1 MKKKLLALLLA
12 ALMLVSIFPVTA
24 LAEGEAVEE
33 NQVEEVVNEVVSQPD
48 PTIVAANALMAS
60 GEMPQSEPTDPDEV
74 HDALDTAIDSELNA
88 AGNYSP
94 LNPTGIEEG
103 LAAGFDAAA
112 DEHLENAEGVTEFSD
127 GFTDFLADRAEEHA
141 DNAAQDALDAA
152 DAADA
157 AEGAAADAAAA
168 LQDAENANSIAGV
181 NAAAAAAQDASVA
194 AQKAA
199 ANALAAAE
207 DAAAEAERAQNDY
220 VIAQAAYEAAKA
232 EVEEQ
237 LALGLFDAQTA
248 EILTADAAAKA
259 DAAYKAMLA
268 AQEAAEAAVK
278 DAQEKADAADADLQ
292 EKIDVLEQ
300 AIAANAANVAAKTGV
315 TVLTGAAL
323 AAAKLAAEAT
333 KLQVG
338 YYEGQFNRTQAK
350 IDVLEQRIADAE
362 QAIEDAEKAVEEAEK
377 TLAEAEED
385 ADYQQK
391 MAELEQAK
399 EALEA
404 AQSTVAVLQ
413 EIVDA
418 LSDEDTGADLSQA
431 VEAVKADAA
440 TAAQKKAIAEEVIKA
455 AAPKNDDDSA
465 KELSWVETEEGSD
478 RLIFELDGKFYE
490 VVTVGE
496 EGSKFLQFQEVEH
509 TMVPSGNKIEAE
521 ASDLPAADADTWKT
535 LENDS
540 VLLGY
545 GTKKTGLS
553 AMDEE
558 NKEYEIVLD
567 KSLSGYTLQVKVGN
581 NYYDLVPDEE
591 GDGFHYT
598 TRVKVGGTILKPIY
612 EYTDHPL
619 TLLKPEMIEGF
630 SEADPAAAY
639 AAASDLL
646 LDSASKL
653 SAAEGDMD
661 AAEGNKELAEAA
673 AKSAADAAGV
683 TAAKNAYDAAR
694 ETLNNF
700 KAGKE
705 ADEESLA
712 ELKQDLEELDDKLNG
727 SLIEQLA
734 VSFFDDGT
742 DGIWQ
747 TLADKVGEKLG
758 AEKQEQYES
767 LIEQYNETSSLIT
780 KALLLV
786 QAGAILRDANLSS
799 EVNLSDFSNIIDQ
812 ASAMAELVQAFS
824 DGDFNLDDVSLVL
837 DLLTGNGFS
846 AKTKEFIMSKI
857 VEVLAGIH
865 ENAVAEL
872 KEAVEKG
879 IEEVADATEEAAE
892 SALNAASAH
901 AALEIAKA
909 AKTLADA
916 LVEDAAE
923 KKAAAEQA
931 AADAALAAELYEALA
946 ETYGPTD
953 ENVQRAKEAAEAA
966 EEYAALT
973 AAEAERAQEAAD
985 RAKADYEKAQEIA
998 DDFPAKLAAAIARYA
1013 WSLKGDGY
1021 AKLVEDESKLTGK
1034 DFVDHVFS
1042 HFGFKLNLDGSLSDI
1057 GGFMV
1062 NNAYRAPADLI
1073 AVTGTDGSVTGLG
1086 VNYGL
1091 DGLDGVVQLD
1101 EASGEVV
1108 MTAPADLGE
1117 FTTIRMI

>member
-12 ALMLVSIFPVTA
+12 ALMIVSIFPVSA
-24 LAEGEAVEE
+24 LAEGEVEGNTPE
-33 NQVEEVVNEVVSQPD
+33 QSDVIVVEQD
-48 PTIVAANALMAS
+48 PTVLAANAILAT
-60 GEMPQSEPTDPDEV
+60 GGLTETDPDDV
-74 HDALDTAIDSELNA
+74 HDALDTAIGSEMNA
-88 AGNYSP
+88 AGEYPPLSP
-94 LNPTGIEEG
+94 SQIEEVV
-103 LAAGFDAAA
+103 AAGADAAA
-112 DEHLENAEGVTEFSD
+112 DQRLDNAEGVTGFSD

-141 DNAAQDALDAA
+141 DNAEQDAQDATN
-152 DAADA
+152 AADA
-157 AEGAAADAAAA
+157 AEAAADDADAA
-168 LQDAENANSIAGV
+168 LQDAENAKTKAEAQ
-181 NAAAAAAQDASVA
+181 AAADAAQEASVA

-199 ANALAAAE
+199 ADALAAAQ
-207 DAAAEAERAQNDY
+207 DAAQEAERAQIDY
-220 VIAQAAYEAAKA
+220 LIAQAAYDAAKA
-232 EVEEQ
+232 EVDRQ
-237 LALGLFDAQTA
+237 LAQGLIDAQTA
-248 EILTADAAAKA
+248 EALTADVAAKA
-259 DAAYKAMLA
+259 DAAYNTMVA
-268 AQEAAEAAVK
+268 AQAAAEQAVSDAKAA
-278 DAQEKADAADADLQ
+278 ADAADAELQ
-292 EKIDVLEQ
+292 NKLDALEE
-300 AIAANAANVAAKTGV
+300 AIAANAANVAEKTGV
-315 TVLTGAAL
+315 ALLTGAAL

-333 KLQVG
+333 KLQVS
-338 YYEGQFNRTQAK
+338 YYEGQIESTQAE
-350 IDVLEQRIADAE
+350 IDELEQKIADAE

-567 KSLSGYTLQVKVGN
+567 KGLSGYTLKVKVGN

-767 LIEQYNETSSLIT
+767 LIEQYNETSNLIT

-865 ENAVAEL
+865 ENAVEAL
-872 KEAVEKG
+872 QEAVEKG
-879 IEEVADATEEAAE
+879 IEEVAAATLDSAEAA
-892 SALNAASAH
+892 LDAASAH

-916 LVEDAAE
+916 LAEDAAE
-923 KKAAAEQA
+923 KKAAADQA
-931 AADAALAAELYEALA
+931 AADAKLAAELYAALL

-953 ENVQRAKEAAEAA
+953 ENVQRAREAAEAA
-966 EEYAALT
+966 DSYAAI
-973 AAEAERAQEAAD
+973 AEAEAKRAQAAAD
-985 RAKADYEKAQEIA
+985 RARADYEKAQEIA
-998 DDFPAKLAAAIARYA
+998 DNFPIPLGELIARYA

-1021 AKLVEDESKLTGK
+1021 AKLVNDPAKLNSK
-1034 DFVDHVFS
+1034 DFVNHVYS
-1042 HFGFKLNLDGSLSDI
+1042 HFGIFLNYDGSVSEI
-1057 GGFMV
+1057 GGYQV
-1062 NNAYRAPADLI
+1062 NGANRASGDLI
-1073 AVTGTDGSVTGLG
+1073 AKTDDGRFG
-1086 VNYGL
+1086 VNFGL
-1091 DGLDGVVQLD
+1091 DGIDGVVEFS
-1101 EASGEVV
+1101 EATGEVV
-1108 MTAPADLGE
+1108 MTPPADLGS
-1117 FTTIRMI
+1117 FAAVRVV